1 MSIAITEDSLD
12 QLHDLTR
19 KRAANIFETGTDLRL
34 ENSEKHYKGIIADDR
49 QSIKFE
55 QRAPIQCGQ
64 TYESKGCQFFVTGL
78 TSKAGMQVA
87 DVAPVVGTAAIF
99 RKHLAQNPTN
109 SVVHLQPEGL
119 NLPILKRE
127 GNEIT
132 VPRHGASAAGKVI
145 KTAGMDLE
153 VINARIA
160 GPLAVLTV
168 RNYQPETRSLPN
180 RKHQHAPMA
189 SVAPARYAF
198 QGW

>member
-1 MSIAITEDSLD
+1 MNMTEDSLD
-12 QLHDLTR
+12 ALHQLSV
-19 KRAANIFETGTDLRL
+19 KRINEILETGADLRL
-34 ENSEKHYKGIIADDR
+34 ENSDKHYKGIISDDR
-49 QSIKFE
+49 KSIKFE
-55 QRAPIQCGQ
+55 SRAPLQCGQ
-64 TYESKGCQFFVTGL
+64 TYESKGCQFYVIGL

-87 DVAPVVGTAAIF
+87 DVAPVVGSAAIF

-119 NLPILKRE
+119 HLPILKRE

-145 KTAGMDLE
+145 STLGMDLE

-168 RNYQPETRSLPN
+168 RNYQPESRSLPQ
-180 RKHQHAPMA
+180 RTYQHAPMA

>member
-1 MSIAITEDSLD
+1 MNMTEDTLD
-12 QLHDLTR
+12 QLHQLSV
-19 KRAANIFETGTDLRL
+19 KRISEILETGADLRL
-34 ENSEKHYKGIIADDR
+34 ENSDKHYKGIIADDR
-49 QSIKFE
+49 NSIKFE
-55 QRAPIQCGQ
+55 SRAPLQCGQ
-64 TYESKGCQFFVTGL
+64 IYESKGCQYFVTGI

-109 SVVHLQPEGL
+109 SVTHLRPEGL

-132 VPRHGASAAGKVI
+132 VPRFGAAAAGKVL

-168 RNYQPETRSLPN
+168 RNYQPESRSLPN
-180 RKHQHAPMA
+180 RTYQHAPMA

-198 QGW
+198 GGY